1 MINKTQLKGA
11 FLCLSASTLLF
22 HSCQKEILTPEEN
35 AADPNQ
41 SQKATVVNLN
51 NNAIPTNSL
60 YTVDSLGKRI
70 QIFGESPSADVVKD
84 RLQLSYL
91 QSDFLPTALY
101 VKPGDV
107 LQVNVQLLQGGTL
120 PKLLIGT
127 YRRYGVSY
135 VPQEVQLQSGNN
147 TITAS
152 KRGALWIRYAGNGS
166 SKAKIT
172 FVQGGRNIPTYV
184 KNKTSQTT
192 FGNTINASDT
202 AVHDILLVGQNI
214 LAILPKASSEFKT
227 QNNNVI
233 LQKLDQA
240 WDYED
245 RMSGLDGS
253 SSLHEPSKIPHT
265 MSIMEPAYAGAVAG
279 NYATGY
285 SYPSNFFENDYYKTW
300 FQKHELGHMHQQ
312 VWYWHAEILADFYAV
327 STGINLGVPASEVGR
342 DGAWATI
349 WTRVKA
355 YFNEPDAT
363 RDYSTIWRDGDIQT
377 NRYLGSAMMIQL
389 KYAFGDTFYHQL
401 HKITREE
408 RPVLS
413 TAAAKYEY
421 FMRKACEISGYD
433 LTVFFKKWGFKYPN
447 AYSAIAAMNLP
458 KPVVDPSL
466 FTDTERPILENGG
479 VYQIATSLNLNM
491 VMDVNSS
498 TPVNGTA
505 ITLWSK
511 NNPASN
517 NQKFLARRLADGTF
531 ALKIMSDT
539 TKVIAVKGANSA
551 TGTAIHTYTFDGGI
565 AQKWTM
571 ETAGNSLFK
580 LKSSI
585 ADNRYLD
592 VYNNQT
598 ASGTKVQIWTSGS
611 GNNQKFKFIKQ

>member
-1 MINKTQLKGA
+1 MINKTQLKRA

-22 HSCQKEILTPEEN
+22 HSCQKEIISPEVES
-35 AADPNQ
+35 ADPNQ
-41 SQKATVVNLN
+41 AQKATVVNLN
-51 NNAIPTNSL
+51 NSAIPTNSL

-70 QIFGESPSADVVKD
+70 QIFSESASADVVKD
-84 RLQLSYL
+84 RMQLSFA
-91 QSDFLPTALY
+91 QTDFLPTALY
-101 VKPGDV
+101 AKQGDV
-107 LQVNVQLLQGGTL
+107 LQINVQLLAGGAL

-127 YRRYGVSY
+127 YKRYGVSFT
-135 VPQEVQLQSGNN
+135 PQEVQLQNGNN

-166 SKAKIT
+166 SKVKIT
-172 FVQGGRNIPTYV
+172 FVQGGRSIPTFV

-192 FGNTINASDT
+192 FANTINSSDT
-202 AVHDILLVGQNI
+202 AVHDILLVGQNVM
-214 LAILPKASSEFKT
+214 AILPKAITNFKT
-227 QNNNVI
+227 QNNNLV
-233 LQKLDQA
+233 LQKFDQV
-240 WDYED
+240 WDIED
-245 RMSGLDGS
+245 RLSGLDGS
-253 SSLHEPSKIPHT
+253 SSLHEPNKFPHS
-265 MSIMEPAYAGAVAG
+265 MSIMEPDFAGAVAG
-279 NYATGY
+279 NFGTGY
-285 SYPSNFFENDYYKTW
+285 SYPSNFFETDSYESW
-300 FQKHELGHMHQQ
+300 FQRHEQGHMHQQ
-312 VWYWHAEILADFYAV
+312 RWDWHAEIMADFYAV
-327 STGINLGVPASEVGR
+327 STGINLGLPANKIGR

-355 YFNEPDAT
+355 YFNKPEAN
-363 RDYSTIWRDGDIQT
+363 RDYSTIWGDGDIQT

-413 TAAAKYEY
+413 TASAKYEY

-458 KPVVDPSL
+458 KPVVDPSF

-479 VYQIATSLNLNM
+479 IYQIATALNQNVVL
-491 VMDVNSS
+491 DVNSS

-511 NNPASN
+511 NNPVSN

-539 TKVIAVKGANSA
+539 TKVIAVKGASSVA
-551 TGTAIHTYTFDGGI
+551 GTAIHAYTFDGGV

-592 VYNNQT
+592 VYNSQT
-598 ASGTKVQIWTSGS
+598 TSGTKVQIWTSGT